1 MIDFWHYLKLGLTH
15 VLDWQAYDHVLFL
28 IALVAAYT
36 FSNWKRILVLV
47 SLFTLGHTISLL
59 LANYNMVTVS
69 GKWIEFFI
77 PITILITAISN
88 INSAGKRIS
97 NENVGLFYILTIF
110 FGFIHGF
117 GFATYFKMISG
128 GNEILP
134 LIEFSLGVEIAQL
147 IVVTVVLIL
156 SFIFQT
162 IFSFSK
168 RDWALVISSMVTGL
182 TIPMLQ
188 YAWPL

>member
-1 MIDFWHYLKLGLTH
+1 L
-15 VLDWQAYDHVLFL
+15 
-28 IALVAAYT
+28 
-36 FSNWKRILVLV
+36 N
-47 SLFTLGHTISLL
+47 
-59 LANYNMVTVS
+59 
-69 GKWIEFFI
+69 FFI

-128 GNEILP
+128 SNEILP

-156 SFIFQT
+156 SFLFQT

>member
-110 FGFIHGF
+110 FGFIH
-117 GFATYFKMISG
+117 
-128 GNEILP
+128 
-134 LIEFSLGVEIAQL
+134 V
-147 IVVTVVLIL
+147 
-156 SFIFQT
+156 
-162 IFSFSK
+162 
-168 RDWALVISSMVTGL
+168 
-182 TIPMLQ
+182 
-188 YAWPL
+188 

>member
-1 MIDFWHYLKLGLTH
+1 M
-15 VLDWQAYDHVLFL
+15 LDWQAYDHVLFL

-147 IVVTVVLIL
+147 IVVAAVLIL
-156 SFIFQT
+156 NFLFQFIFR
-162 IFSFSK
+162 FSK
-168 RDWALVISSMVTGL
+168 RDWVLVISSIVIGVI
-182 TIPMLQ
+182 IPMLQ
-188 YAWPL
+188 NTWPL